1 MTYKE
6 WKNEVIEEYEE
17 YLEFQNIQKQ
27 NAKEREE
34 EVKRNIEEFDG
45 PYIEGELEKITP
57 HEKMSF
63 YEWQMKIVKTID
75 EWIEY
80 GGFINYADT
89 KNGVELYTGEAAE
102 VDYYFWLN
110 EVNEEKLADTISNQK
125 AFCKTALK
133 NANVPSE
140 VIEELLSNW

>member
-1 MTYKE
+1 MKYKE
-6 WKNEVIEEYEE
+6 WKNEVIEEYNE
-17 YLEFQNIQKQ
+17 YLEFQDIQKQ
-27 NAKEREE
+27 YAKELDEN
-34 EVKRNIEEFDG
+34 VKRNIEEFDG

-63 YEWQMKIVKTID
+63 DEWQMKNVKTID

-110 EVNEEKLADTISNQK
+110 EEKLADTISNQK
-125 AFCKTALK
+125 AFCKTALEM
-133 NANVPSE
+133 ANVPDE

>member
-6 WKNEVIEEYEE
+6 WKNEVIEEYND
-17 YLEFQNIQKQ
+17 YLEMQKLIKQ
-27 NAKEREE
+27 NREECDEHEECEE
-34 EVKRNIEEFDG
+34 EVITAPKKSSEEV
-45 PYIEGELEKITP
+45 YL
-57 HEKMSF
+57 MN
-63 YEWQMKIVKTID
+63 VKAID

-133 NANVPSE
+133 NANVPDE

>member
-6 WKNEVIEEYEE
+6 WKNEVIEEYND
-17 YLEFQNIQKQ
+17 YLEMQKLIKQ
-27 NAKEREE
+27 NREECDEEFEE
-34 EVKRNIEEFDG
+34 EVITAPKKSSEEV
-45 PYIEGELEKITP
+45 YL
-57 HEKMSF
+57 MN
-63 YEWQMKIVKTID
+63 VKAID

-125 AFCKTALK
+125 AFCKAALK
-133 NANVPSE
+133 NINIPDE